1 MSEKVLL
8 GLKLPTDPRWADI
21 ATQNIDDILMDHAW
35 CEQKAAS
42 NAISIIVKFPEYADL
57 LDEMIQISMEEMS
70 HFKMV
75 VELLKK
81 RGFSLNEKRR
91 DPYVNDLRLFVKKG
105 GSRADQLVEYLLV
118 GAMIEARSC
127 ERFKILTE
135 TLTDPEL
142 KRFYYD
148 LMVSEA
154 GHYTSFLKFAR
165 EIGGL
170 EKTNK
175 RWDEFLEYE
184 ASLMVKYGT
193 DESIH
198 G

>member
-1 MSEKVLL
+1 MAEKVLL

-21 ATQNIDDILMDHAW
+21 ATQNIDDILIDHAW

-42 NAISIIVKFPEYADL
+42 NAITIIVNYPEYAEL
-57 LDEMIQISMEEMS
+57 VDEMIQISMEEMS

-81 RGFSLNEKRR
+81 RGFGLNKKRK
-91 DPYVNDLRLFVKKG
+91 DPYVNDLKAFTKKG
-105 GSRADQLVEYLLV
+105 GSREDQLLEHLLV

-135 TLTDPEL
+135 KLEDPEL

-154 GHYTSFLKFAR
+154 GHYTTFLTHAR
-165 EIGGL
+165 TIAGT
-170 EKTNK
+170 EKANA
-175 RWDEFLEYE
+175 RWAEYLEYE
-184 ASLMVKYGT
+184 ASLMQKYGSEET
-193 DESIH
+193 IH

>member
-8 GLKLPTDPRWADI
+8 GLKLATDPRWADI
-21 ATQNIDDILMDHAW
+21 ATRNIDDILIDHAW

-42 NAISIIVKFPEYADL
+42 NAISIIVNYPEYPEL
-57 LDEMIQISMEEMS
+57 VDEMIQISMEEMS

-81 RGFSLNEKRR
+81 RGFSLNQKRK
-91 DPYVNDLRLFVKKG
+91 DPYVNDLRTFIRRG
-105 GSRADQLVEYLLV
+105 GSREDQLVEFLLI

-154 GHYTSFLKFAR
+154 GHYTTFLSHAR
-165 EIGGL
+165 SIGGL
-170 EKTNK
+170 DKVNA
-175 RWDEFLEYE
+175 RWAEYLEYE
-184 ASLMVKYGT
+184 AKLMGKYGT
-193 DESIH
+193 EETIH